1 MSQRPGLPEA
11 RSGNKRSSVWREGL
25 GALRPLV
32 ELRLA
37 VSVAVTVPA
46 SQTLQGGFAVKFVS
60 LVILGVLS
68 LLLMVSCGGL
78 TSCETTEYGV
88 RDLSEENP
96 FLTGGSPIV
105 DVLDIVE
112 IERTEKRVNCH
123 GRAKLRDGRSVDIV
137 FGNHI
142 DEDGTE
148 WVTFRTVG
156 IN

>member
-1 MSQRPGLPEA
+1 M
-11 RSGNKRSSVWREGL
+11 
-25 GALRPLV
+25 

-46 SQTLQGGFAVKFVS
+46 SQTLQGGFAVRFVS
-60 LVILGVLS
+60 LVILGILS

-78 TSCETTEYGV
+78 MSCETTEYGV

-105 DVLDIVE
+105 DVLDIEE
-112 IERTEKRVNCH
+112 IAKTEKRVNCR